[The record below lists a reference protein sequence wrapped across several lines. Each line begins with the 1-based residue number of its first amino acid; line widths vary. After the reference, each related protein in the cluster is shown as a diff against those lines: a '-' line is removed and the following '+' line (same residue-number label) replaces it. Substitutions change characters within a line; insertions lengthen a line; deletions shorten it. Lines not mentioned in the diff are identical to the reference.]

1 MILMSCISAFYYI
14 KIVQFLFFN
23 VTEKPKFYYTPSYG
37 VSIIMILIT
46 FLNVFFCCAPY
57 LLMDILYFENLAFL
71 LDNCL
76 DLKAFNNDLIEHT
89 LLNAIIVNN
98 TVTIETVET
107 VDTINTAVA
116 IVNPINPIDPIDPI
130 DPIGPI
136 DPIDPIGPID
146 PVANMNLKD
155 ALATHL
161 SLSKNTP
168 VSFEEYAKW
177 FNSLDSESVK
187 TIVREFSLFDTTYIY
202 KGDAIDWY
210 SYNLELSNKDQ
221 YNVISGNLSEKLK
234 LLLGDGKFSK
244 NLLKT
249 KSLWTTDLNSR
260 ILSDL

>member
-37 VSIIMILIT
+37 VSTIMILIT

-71 LDNCL
+71 LDNYL

-89 LLNAIIVNN
+89 LLNTIVVNN
-98 TVTIETVET
+98 TVTVGAMDTVN
-107 VDTINTAVA
+107 TIDLT
-116 IVNPINPIDPIDPI
+116 
-130 DPIGPI
+130 
-136 DPIDPIGPID
+136 
-146 PVANMNLKD
+146 D
-155 ALATHL
+155 ALAVNPSVLENTD
-161 SLSKNTP
+161 KTP

-177 FNSLDSESVK
+177 FNSLDPESVK
-187 TIVREFSLFDTTYIY
+187 TIIREFSLFDTTYIY

-210 SYNLELSNKDQ
+210 SYNLELSNKDH
-221 YNVISGNLSEKLK
+221 YDAIHGNLSDKLK
-234 LLLGDGKFSK
+234 LLLGDGKFSQ

>member
-71 LDNCL
+71 LDNYL
-76 DLKAFNNDLIEHT
+76 DLKAFNCDLIEHT
-89 LLNAIIVNN
+89 LLNTTVINN
-98 TVTIETVET
+98 TVTIGTT
-107 VDTINTAVA
+107 DTIDFTN
-116 IVNPINPIDPIDPI
+116 I
-130 DPIGPI
+130 
-136 DPIDPIGPID
+136 
-146 PVANMNLKD
+146 
-155 ALATHL
+155 LATNS
-161 SLSKNTP
+161 SLLEIRDKTP

-210 SYNLELSNKDQ
+210 SYNLELLNKDKSSA
-221 YNVISGNLSEKLK
+221 IHDNLSEKLK
-234 LLLGDGKFSK
+234 LLLGDGKFSQH
-244 NLLKT
+244 LLKT
-249 KSLWTTDLNSR
+249 KSLWTTDLNSQ
-260 ILSDL
+260 ILRDL